1 LHSITLRLTPDIN
14 INQQQAT
21 DWAVCIQRAWNE
33 HPSCVTA
40 VDRFWKPFEWSLT
53 SPAMASWLSLLTN
66 NYAKRRQNKLF
77 KLKWSRRRMHD
88 SSFNAS
94 DQLRNLII
102 NLQRCQ
108 TSLMPAIQTNV
119 FSRKI
124 CDHNSTCLRSVS
136 ISDGKHS
143 PHYCL
148 H

>member
-1 LHSITLRLTPDIN
+1 
-14 INQQQAT
+14 
-21 DWAVCIQRAWNE
+21 
-33 HPSCVTA
+33 
-40 VDRFWKPFEWSLT
+40 
-53 SPAMASWLSLLTN
+53 
-66 NYAKRRQNKLF
+66 
-77 KLKWSRRRMHD
+77 MHD

-136 ISDGKHS
+136 IFDGKHS

-148 H
+148 HQNKRTDQVAPYCQGYFRTSFGSTSNPSIPHHISWEIINLNTFPVHKKKIWTFLSDMSDLVLITTERFQAITKFLYCIRNSP